1 MIRGIS
7 GDFRLASRSLRAA
20 PVVTFAALV
29 TLALGL
35 GAITAM
41 FSIVNALML
50 RPLPVNDPHRLV
62 TVTSN
67 TALNFGFQAGAGW
80 NYRMWEQLRQRRDVF
95 DGAFAW
101 TVQSVDLGAGGEMQ
115 PARALFASGDV
126 FPTLGVPA
134 VLGRTFTSADDV
146 RGGGPD
152 GPVVIISYDFWQRRF
167 NRMPGVIGSRL
178 AIEGIPFTIIG
189 VTPSGFSGVDVGQ
202 AFDLALPL
210 GAEPLIRG
218 PRSLVDDERALLLTV
233 MLRLE
238 PRQSVAQATAAL
250 RAMQPEIIGTPAPP
264 FLKEPFLVVSASR
277 GISDRSGLRQKYT
290 IPLVAITIVAG
301 LVLLIVC
308 LNVAN
313 LLLARAAARRHELSV
328 RLALGAPRLRLA
340 RQFLVEGLTLG
351 IIAAALGLA
360 FAVWTSRALVMQLQ
374 ASAGPA
380 RLDLPLDWRVLG
392 FAAAVTAVAVALF
405 GSLPAL
411 NAARVPSDEV
421 LRSGGRGTEHGRV
434 AMSAGPIVAQV
445 AISLV
450 LVAAAGLFVRTLDRL
465 ARVPLG
471 FNPNGV
477 IVITVNTAHPVI
489 DSAARLLLYRR
500 IIDATAAVPGV
511 THAAGSV
518 WTPMGGGGGGLL
530 TDARGRRANPNRDP
544 DPVAFNFVSPRWFD
558 TYATATR
565 AGRDIS
571 ERDDA
576 RAQRVA
582 IVNEALSRR
591 LFPDRSG
598 LGETIEAG
606 PCGRDGCTVV
616 GVVADAL
623 YSASL
628 RDGPPPTVYLPLAQ
642 SAGLTPLGSTSIQIT
657 VRTAGDNMRV
667 LPAIAD
673 ALRSI
678 DRTLVFRARSLEAD
692 VAAAFTQERLVAKLA
707 AFFGLVALLL
717 TALGLYAIV
726 AYAVSVRRTEI
737 GIRLALGAQPR
748 RVVALVMRRVC
759 LLGAAGMTL
768 GLAASLWLSRFV
780 APLVY
785 GLEPRDSASLVT
797 ALLTLAAVGAVAAWI
812 PASRAAHVD
821 PARVLRQD

>member
-1 MIRGIS
+1 MIRGIW
-7 GDFRLASRSLRAA
+7 GDVRLASRSLCAA
-20 PVVTFAALV
+20 PVVTFAVVV

-41 FSIVNALML
+41 FSMVNAVML
-50 RPLPVNDPHRLV
+50 RPLPVNEPQRLV
-62 TVTSN
+62 TVTSS
-67 TALNFGFQAGAGW
+67 TALKFGFQAGAGW
-80 NYRMWEQLRQRRDVF
+80 NFRMWDQLRQRRDVF

-101 TVQSVDLGAGGEMQ
+101 TVQSVDLGSGGEMQ
-115 PARALFASGDV
+115 PVSALFATGDL
-126 FPTLGVPA
+126 FPTLGVQA
-134 VLGRTFTSADDV
+134 ILGRTFTSADDV

-152 GPVVIISYDFWQRRF
+152 GPVVVISYDLWQRRF
-167 NRMPGVIGSRL
+167 NRMPGVIGTRL
-178 AIEGIPFTIIG
+178 PVEGIPFTIIG
-189 VTPSGFSGVDVGQ
+189 VTPSGFFGVDVGQ

-210 GAEPLIRG
+210 GTEPLIRG
-218 PRSLVDDERALLLTV
+218 PRALVDNERALLLTV

-238 PRQSVAQATAAL
+238 PGQSGAQATAVL
-250 RAMQPEIIGTPAPP
+250 RAMQPEIIGSFAQAPE
-264 FLKEPFLVVSASR
+264 FLKEPFLVVPAAR
-277 GISDRSGLRQKYT
+277 GISDRSGLRQKYDT
-290 IPLVAITIVAG
+290 PLLAITIVAG

-308 LNVAN
+308 VNVAN

-351 IIAAALGLA
+351 TIAAALGLA
-360 FAVWTSRALVMQLQ
+360 FAVWTSRALVTQLQ
-374 ASAGPA
+374 GSAGPV
-380 RLDLPLDWRVLG
+380 RLDAPLDWRVLG
-392 FAAAVTAVAVALF
+392 FAAVVTVVAVALF

-411 NAARVPSDEV
+411 HAARVPSGDV
-421 LRSGGRGTEHGRV
+421 LRSGGRGTQHGRL

-465 ARVPLG
+465 ASVPLG
-471 FNPNGV
+471 FNPKGLVV
-477 IVITVNTAHPVI
+477 IAVSTARPVT
-489 DSAARLLLYRR
+489 DPAARLLLYQR
-500 IIDATAAVPGV
+500 IIAATAAVPGV
-511 THAAGSV
+511 ISAAGSV

-530 TDARGRRANPNRDP
+530 TDARGRRVDP
-544 DPVAFNFVSPRWFD
+544 KRTDGIAFNFVSPGWFD
-558 TYATATR
+558 TYATSRR

-571 ERDDA
+571 GRDDG

-591 LFPDRSG
+591 LFQDRSG

-606 PCGRDGCTVV
+606 PCGRSGCTVI

-623 YSASL
+623 FSASL
-628 RDGPPPTVYLPLAQ
+628 RDGPPPTVYLPLGQ
-642 SAGLTPLGSTSIQIT
+642 SAGLTPPGNTSIQIT
-657 VRTAGDNMRV
+657 VRTGDRMRV
-667 LPAIAD
+667 VPAIAD
-673 ALRSI
+673 ALRAI
-678 DRTLVFRARSLEAD
+678 DRTLVFKVRSLETD
-692 VAAAFTQERLVAKLA
+692 IAAAMTQERLVAKLA

-717 TALGLYAIV
+717 TALGLYGIV

-737 GIRLALGAQPR
+737 GIRLALGAHPGG
-748 RVVALVMRRVC
+748 VVALVMRRVC
-759 LLGAAGMTL
+759 LLGVAGMGL
-768 GLAASLWLSRFV
+768 GLAASLGLSRFV

-785 GLEPRDSASLVT
+785 GLEPRDSTSLAT

-821 PARVLRQD
+821 PAQVLRTE

>member
-1 MIRGIS
+1 MIRGIL
-7 GDFRLASRSLRAA
+7 GDFRLASRSLCAA
-20 PVVTFAALV
+20 PVVTFAAVL

-35 GAITAM
+35 GALTAM
-41 FSIVNALML
+41 FSLVNAVML
-50 RPLPVNDPHRLV
+50 RPLPVNDPQRLA

-67 TALNFGFQAGAGW
+67 TALSFGFQAGAGW
-80 NYRMWEQLRQRRDVF
+80 NYRMWDQLRQRRDVF

-101 TVQSVDLGAGGEMQ
+101 TVQSVDLGSGGEIQ
-115 PARALFASGDV
+115 PASALFATGDL
-126 FPTLGVPA
+126 FATLGVQP

-152 GPVVIISYDFWQRRF
+152 GPVVVISYDFWQRRF
-167 NRMPGVIGSRL
+167 NRMPGVIGTRL
-178 AIEGIPFTIIG
+178 PVEGVPFTIIG
-189 VTPSGFSGVDVGQ
+189 VTPSGFFGVDVGQ

-210 GAEPLIRG
+210 GVEPLIRG
-218 PRSLVDDERALLLTV
+218 SRALLDNERALLLTV

-238 PRQSVAQATAAL
+238 PRQTVPQATAAL
-250 RAMQPEIIGTPAPP
+250 RAMQPEIIGSFAQAPP
-264 FLKEPFLVVSASR
+264 FLKEPFLVVPAAR
-277 GISDRSGLRQKYT
+277 GISDRTGLRQKYDT
-290 IPLVAITIVAG
+290 PLLAITIVAG

-308 LNVAN
+308 MNVAN
-313 LLLARAAARRHELSV
+313 LLLARAAARRHELGV
-328 RLALGAPRLRLA
+328 RLALGAPRSRLA

-351 IIAAALGLA
+351 TIAAALGLA
-360 FAVWTSRALVMQLQ
+360 FAVWTSRALVTQVQ
-374 ASAGPA
+374 ASAGLV
-380 RLDLPLDWRVLG
+380 RLDVPLDWRVLG
-392 FAAAVTAVAVALF
+392 FTAAVTAVAVALF

-411 NAARVPSDEV
+411 HAARVPSGEV
-421 LRSGGRGTEHGRV
+421 LRSGGRGTRHGRV

-445 AISLV
+445 ATSLV

-471 FNPNGV
+471 FNPHDV
-477 IVITVNTAHPVI
+477 IVITVNTAHPV
-489 DSAARLLLYRR
+489 SEPGARLLLYRR
-500 IIDATAAVPGV
+500 VVDATAAVPGV

-530 TDARGRRANPNRDP
+530 TDARGRRADPNR
-544 DPVAFNFVSPRWFD
+544 VAFNFVSPRWFD
-558 TYATATR
+558 TYATAKR

-576 RAQRVA
+576 GAQRVA

-598 LGETIEAG
+598 LGETIQAG

-642 SAGLTPLGSTSIQIT
+642 SAGLTPPGSTSIQIT
-657 VRTAGDNMRV
+657 VRTAGDNMQV

-678 DRTLVFRARSLEAD
+678 DRTLVFKVRSLEAD
-692 VAAAFTQERLVAKLA
+692 VAAALTQERLVARLA
-707 AFFGLVALLL
+707 AFFGFVALLL
-717 TALGLYAIV
+717 TALGLYGIV

-748 RVVALVMRRVC
+748 GVVALVMRRVC

-785 GLEPRDSASLVT
+785 GLEPRDSASLVG
-797 ALLTLAAVGAVAAWI
+797 ALVTLAAVGTVAAWI

-821 PARVLRQD
+821 PARVLRTE